1 MGNLLLVVIAFG
13 AMIFIHELGHFVVAK
28 RVGVTVY
35 AFALGFG
42 PRLIGFTYG
51 GTQYAINAIPLGGY
65 VRLAGEDLD
74 AATDPGS
81 FRSKTVWQ
89 RMAVVVAGPV
99 MNVVLTILL
108 TTVTAMALGI
118 PVGTSNRIG
127 HLVTSGGGVLDRLAH
142 RTPVPTPAEAAGLQS
157 GDTIVAIDGVPM
169 TSGEAVVDTIH
180 RTPYSPVSPAVERR
194 FPPEDVAAI
203 RQRVLTIERDGKRF
217 NVIVTPR
224 LDPRLKI
231 GLIGFA
237 PEVIHERAGP
247 FRAIFWGLTATG
259 QYIEGIVGAVSGLV
273 RNPGELYNQLA
284 GPVGAGK
291 ILGDAARVG
300 VDSYIYTAAVLS
312 VTIGIFNLLPIPAL
326 DGGRLLFLAVEAVRR
341 RPINPR
347 VEAYIHVAGFALL
360 LLLLVTLTWRDIV
373 RQLTG
378 GT

>member
-1 MGNLLLVVIAFG
+1 MSNLLLVIVAFG
-13 AMIFIHELGHFVVAK
+13 VMIFIHELGHFLVAK

-42 PRLIGFTYG
+42 PRLIGFARG

-74 AATDPGS
+74 TANDPGS
-81 FRSKTVWQ
+81 FRTKTIWQ
-89 RMAVVVAGPV
+89 RMAVVAAGPF
-99 MNVVLTILL
+99 MNIVLTVVLT
-108 TTVTAMALGI
+108 TTTAMVLGI
-118 PVGTSNRIG
+118 PLGASNRIG
-127 HLVTSGGGVLDRLAH
+127 RLVTSGALDRGSHGARVL
-142 RTPVPTPAEAAGLQS
+142 TPAEAAGLRP
-157 GDTIVAIDGVPM
+157 GDAIVAIDGVPM
-169 TSGEAVVDTIH
+169 ANGDAIVDAIH
-180 RTPYSPVSPAVERR
+180 RTPFSPVPRAVERML
-194 FPPEDVAAI
+194 PPDDVAAI
-203 RQRVLTIERDGKRF
+203 RQRVLTIERDGNRF
-217 NVIVTPR
+217 NVTVTPR

-237 PEVIHERAGP
+237 PQMVHERIGP
-247 FRAIFWGLTATG
+247 LQAIAWGLTTTG
-259 QYIEGIVGAVSGLV
+259 QYIEGIVGAVSSLLHSP
-273 RNPGELYNQLA
+273 RELFNQLA

-291 ILGDAARVG
+291 ILGDAAQIG

-326 DGGRLLFLAVEAVRR
+326 DGGRLLFLVVEAIRR
-341 RPINPR
+341 RPINPKI
-347 VEAYIHVAGFALL
+347 EAYIHVAGFALL